1 MKKEKKKLPHWRK
14 ALRITWI
21 SLLSLILLVTAALA
35 VVVNFVLTPKKVT
48 PLVEKI
54 ANEQLKAEVRIGSV
68 DLTFFSTYP
77 RVELSVKDGL
87 LVSKVFRDS
96 CFEKTDSLISFSEC
110 RININVGAYL
120 SKKRIAVRE
129 LVIDSARVYA
139 FINKDGVANYDLF
152 GADTDTVQLEDTA
165 SSGMEIKGISVK
177 SLKLNHAYVYFDD
190 RSNDIY
196 GRLENT
202 DIDAK
207 LRLGKHKSRLK
218 LELTNDNVL
227 FWQNNQLLINKVA
240 LSVKTGVRINSDSC
254 IYHLQGTRIKIN
266 DIGFGAKGDFIYD
279 TLNKEVLMNVGF
291 GLRTP
296 SLKDVLSMIPESIV
310 KKTDF
315 DAEGKVEM
323 GCRLMGAYGNG
334 KMPEATMKVK
344 VTNGSAHYAG
354 MPYGIDTL
362 TANFE
367 AFVDLNKKKESFA
380 DLKIFRL
387 KAEDVDVFASCRIGH
402 LLTDP
407 KANLTTTANVDMATI
422 KKIIPLQKGVDMGG
436 KLNIDLKG
444 NVRLAD
450 VKEKNYAKMVFNGHV
465 DMKHVFLNDTNKDFY
480 ANTDAYLKFKSE
492 RFLGANLTINRIHWN
507 GPNIKARMDT
517 LRVRAYTVPPKDTSV
532 THIVRLGADIKMK
545 KARARLFDTLRFY
558 NVRTT
563 AKASIKPH
571 PDNPRIAFFNFDFET
586 DTVFVRAGQKKAR
599 LRKANIH
606 LDLTKINDSIW
617 RPKANVDMRRAV
629 VTLPEYALPIRF
641 NRLKGSLDGDNVHLD
656 RARLRMGN
664 SRLTVKGD
672 VKKLWRAFKQNDT
685 LVANLTINSKMLD
698 LNQLMN
704 ALATPM
710 DSTQVDLENISAENE
725 AAEDALDEMETTE
738 NYDTL
743 QSSLPLLLVPD
754 RMKVRIKIDA
764 KKVIYDRMV
773 FDSIKGRIVVRNR
786 AINLRKLD
794 MKTMGADMHMSMV
807 YTTPTPHKADA
818 GCDIHIKGIQ
828 IEKLIE
834 SVPALDS
841 TLPMLRSFEGL
852 VDLETTASTEI
863 DTNMNIIL
871 PSLMGAVR
879 LHGENLVLMD
889 GETFAEISKM
899 LMFKNKERN
908 LIDSISATITLQ
920 DGEVTVYPFIIE
932 IDRYRVGVGGHQD
945 LNMNFNY
952 HISVLK
958 SPVPFKLG
966 INVKGTPDKMKFGI
980 GKALYKNS
988 FTPAEIRKVDSARLN
1003 LGQQI
1008 IQQFEGWMNRERRVI
1023 RRVNFPTVPTAT
1035 DADTINASDTVGI
1048 SRMQQPAN

>member
-1 MKKEKKKLPHWRK
+1 MKKEKKKLPRWRK
-14 ALRITWI
+14 ALRITLI

-35 VVVNFVLTPKKVT
+35 VVVNFVLTPEKVT

-54 ANEQLKAEVRIGSV
+54 ANEQLDAEVRLGSV

-77 RVELSVKDGL
+77 RVELSVSDGL
-87 LVSKVFRDS
+87 LVSKAFRDS
-96 CFEKTDSLISFSEC
+96 CFEKTDSLLSFSRC
-110 RININVGAYL
+110 KINVNVGAYL
-120 SKKRIAVRE
+120 RKKRIVVRE
-129 LVIDSARVYA
+129 LVIDSAHVYV
-139 FINKDGVANYDLF
+139 FVNKDGVANYDIF
-152 GADTDTVQLEDTA
+152 GADTDTVQVQDTA
-165 SSGMEIKGISVK
+165 SSGMEIKGIGIK
-177 SLKLNHAYVYFDD
+177 SLQLNHAYVYFDD

-196 GRLENT
+196 ARLENT
-202 DIDAK
+202 DMEAR

-227 FWQNNQLLINKVA
+227 FWQNNQLLVNKVA
-240 LSVKTGVRINSDSC
+240 LGIKTGIDINSDSC

-279 TLNKEVLMNVGF
+279 TVNKEVLMNVGF

-296 SLKDVLSMIPESIV
+296 SLKDVLGMIPESIV
-310 KKTDF
+310 KKSDL

-323 GCRLMGAYGNG
+323 GCRLTGIYGNG
-334 KMPEATMKVK
+334 KMPEASMKVK

-362 TANFE
+362 TADFE

-387 KAEDVDVFASCRIGH
+387 KAMDVDVFASCRVGH

-407 KANLTTTANVDMATI
+407 KARLTTTANLDMETM
-422 KKIIPLQKGVDMGG
+422 KKIIPFQKGVDMGG
-436 KLNIDLKG
+436 KVNIDLKG
-444 NVRLAD
+444 DVRLAD
-450 VKEKNYAKMVFNGHV
+450 VKDKNYARMVFNGHV
-465 DMKHVFLNDTNKDFY
+465 DMKQVFLNDTNKDFY
-480 ANTDAYLKFKSE
+480 TNTDAYLKFKSE
-492 RFLGANLTINRIHWN
+492 RFLGANLTINRIRWN
-507 GPNIKARMDT
+507 GPNIKARLDT
-517 LRVRAYTVPPKDTSV
+517 LQVRAYTVPPKDTSV
-532 THIVRLGADIKMK
+532 THIIRLGADIKMK
-545 KARARLFDTLRFY
+545 KARARLFDTLLFY

-563 AKASIKPH
+563 AKASIRPH

-586 DTVFVRAGQKKAR
+586 DTVLVRAGQKKAR
-599 LRKANIH
+599 LRTANIH

-641 NRLKGSLDGDNVHLD
+641 NRLKADLDGDNVHID

-704 ALATPM
+704 ALSTPV
-710 DSTQVDLENISAENE
+710 DSTAVDLENISAESE
-725 AAEDALDEMETTE
+725 AREDALDEVETDT
-738 NYDTL
+738 YDTL
-743 QSSLPLLLVPD
+743 HSMPLLLVPD
-754 RMKVRIKIDA
+754 RMKLRVKIDA

-807 YTTPTPHKADA
+807 YTTPTPEKADA
-818 GCDIHIKGIQ
+818 GCDIRIKGVQ

-852 VDLETTASTEI
+852 VDLEVTASTQI
-863 DTNMNIIL
+863 DTGMNIIL
-871 PSLMGAVR
+871 PSLTGAVR

-920 DGEVTVYPFIIE
+920 DGEVTIYPFIIE

-966 INVKGTPDKMKFGI
+966 INVKGTPEKMKFGI

-988 FTPAEIRKVDSARLN
+988 FTPTEIRKVDSARLN

-1008 IQQFEGWMNRERRVI
+1008 IEQFEGWMNRERRVI
-1023 RRVNFPTVPTAT
+1023 RRVDFPTVPIAT
-1035 DADTINASDTVGI
+1035 EADTVSAADTAGMGVH
-1048 SRMQQPAN
+1048 